1 MTTSAN
7 GIEARLEVYR
17 VAFDLSGKIALVLG
31 AASGIGKASAEALA
45 ALRSNVICADRDR
58 DGVGRIVTGDQD
70 NASAGRRR
78 SVPLADIPP
87 FT

>member
-1 MTTSAN
+1 MTTSGN
-7 GIEARLEVYR
+7 EIEARLEVCR
-17 VAFDLSGKIALVLG
+17 VAFDLSGKTALVLG
-31 AASGIGKASAEALA
+31 AASGIGKASARRWR
-45 ALRSNVICADRDR
+45 RS
-58 DGVGRIVTGDQD
+58 GSD